1 MEYDKSKKLVPLNT
15 GYNVN
20 FSLISLPKREFLS
33 KKRYVMHPGE
43 FIMSLPTSVRIVVIV
58 LLAIF
63 AHFTVQ
69 GLKRLSGW
77 MLTLKLET
85 DPSTTEIFTRRYPK
99 IATVTTILVSGL
111 NFAIYFMAIGLI
123 LREFNVSLTAY
134 LASASVIG
142 LAVGFGLQGLVQD
155 VVIGLTLIFS
165 DVLNIE
171 DVVEMSGQVG
181 KVENIGLRFTTLVNL
196 HGQKIYVPNRNITMI
211 SRFRRGSIRG
221 YVDIQLPDEIEEET
235 VTEAVKSIA
244 TGLYSQQKSIIL
256 EKPELFGVKEAKGG
270 NWRYLRVKFR
280 LWPGQTAIIET
291 TFKQRVIDFMKKTYP
306 NYADWMI
313 TIAYR
318 VE

>member
-1 MEYDKSKKLVPLNT
+1 
-15 GYNVN
+15 
-20 FSLISLPKREFLS
+20 
-33 KKRYVMHPGE
+33 MHPGE
-43 FIMSLPTSVRIVVIV
+43 FILSLPTSVRIVVIV
-58 LLAIF
+58 LLAIL

-85 DPSTTEIFTRRYPK
+85 DAATTEIFTRRYPK

-111 NFAIYFMAIGLI
+111 NFTIYFMAIGLI
-123 LREFNVSLTAY
+123 LREFKVSLTAY

-142 LAVGFGLQGLVQD
+142 LAVGFGLQGFVQD

-165 DVLNIE
+165 DALNIE
-171 DVVEMSGQVG
+171 DVVELSGQVG
-181 KVENIGLRFTTLVNL
+181 RVENIGLRFTTLVNL
-196 HGQKIYVPNRNITMI
+196 HGQQIYVPNRNITMI
-211 SRFRRGSIRG
+211 SRFRRGAIRG
-221 YVDIQLPDEIEEET
+221 YVDIQFPDEIEEKT
-235 VTEAVKSIA
+235 ATEAVKSIA
-244 TGLYSQQKSIIL
+244 TGLYNQQKSIIL

-280 LWPGQTAIIET
+280 LWPGQSAIIET
-291 TFKQRVIDFMKKTYP
+291 TFKQRVIDFMKKLYP

>member
-1 MEYDKSKKLVPLNT
+1 
-15 GYNVN
+15 
-20 FSLISLPKREFLS
+20 
-33 KKRYVMHPGE
+33 MHPGE
-43 FIMSLPTSVRIVVIV
+43 FIMSLPISVRIVVIV

-69 GLKRLSGW
+69 GLKRLSRW
-77 MLTLKLET
+77 ILTLKLET

-123 LREFNVSLTAY
+123 LREFKVSLTAY
-134 LASASVIG
+134 LASASIIG

>member
-1 MEYDKSKKLVPLNT
+1 
-15 GYNVN
+15 
-20 FSLISLPKREFLS
+20 
-33 KKRYVMHPGE
+33 MHPGE
-43 FIMSLPTSVRIVVIV
+43 FILSLPTSVRIVVIV
-58 LLAIF
+58 LLAIL

-77 MLTLKLET
+77 MLALKLET
-85 DPSTTEIFTRRYPK
+85 DTPTPEIFTRRYPK

-111 NFAIYFMAIGLI
+111 NFTIYFMAIGLI
-123 LREFNVSLTAY
+123 LREFKVSLTAY

-165 DVLNIE
+165 DALNIE
-171 DVVEMSGQVG
+171 DVVELSGQVG
-181 KVENIGLRFTTLVNL
+181 KVENIGLRFTTMVNL
-196 HGQKIYVPNRNITMI
+196 HGQKIYVPNRNITTI

-221 YVDIQLPDEIEEET
+221 YVDIQLPDEIDEET

-244 TGLYSQQKSIIL
+244 TGLFSQQKSIIL

-280 LWPGQTAIIET
+280 LWPGQNSIIEI
-291 TFKQRVIDFMKKTYP
+291 TFKQRVIDFMKKTHP
-306 NYADWMI
+306 NYSDWMI

>member
-1 MEYDKSKKLVPLNT
+1 
-15 GYNVN
+15 
-20 FSLISLPKREFLS
+20 
-33 KKRYVMHPGE
+33 MHPGE
-43 FIMSLPTSVRIVVIV
+43 FILSLPTSVRIVVIV
-58 LLAIF
+58 LLAIL

-77 MLTLKLET
+77 MLALKLET
-85 DPSTTEIFTRRYPK
+85 DAATTEIFTRRYPK

-123 LREFNVSLTAY
+123 LREFKVSLTAY

-165 DVLNIE
+165 DALNIE
-171 DVVEMSGQVG
+171 DVVEMLGQVG

-196 HGQKIYVPNRNITMI
+196 HGQKIYVPNRNITTI

-221 YVDIQLPDEIEEET
+221 YVDIQLPDEIDEET

-280 LWPGQTAIIET
+280 LWPGQNAIIET
-291 TFKQRVIDFMKKTYP
+291 TFKQRVIDFMKKTHP
-306 NYADWMI
+306 NYSDWMI

>member
-1 MEYDKSKKLVPLNT
+1 
-15 GYNVN
+15 
-20 FSLISLPKREFLS
+20 
-33 KKRYVMHPGE
+33 
-43 FIMSLPTSVRIVVIV
+43 MSLPTSVRIVVIV

>member
-1 MEYDKSKKLVPLNT
+1 
-15 GYNVN
+15 
-20 FSLISLPKREFLS
+20 
-33 KKRYVMHPGE
+33 MHPVE
-43 FIMSLPTSVRIVVIV
+43 FIMSLPIIVRIIIIV
-58 LLAIF
+58 LLAVL
-63 AHFTVQ
+63 AHFSVR
-69 GLKRLSGW
+69 GLKRLSRW

-85 DPSTTEIFTRRYPK
+85 DPSNTEIFIRRYPK

-111 NFAIYFMAIGLI
+111 TFIIYFMAIGLI

-155 VVIGLTLIFS
+155 VIIGLTLIFS
-165 DVLNIE
+165 DALNIE
-171 DVVEMSGQVG
+171 DVVELSGQVG

-196 HGQKIYVPNRNITMI
+196 HGQMIYIPNRSITMI
-211 SRFRRGSIRG
+211 SRFRRGAIRG
-221 YVDIQLPDEIEEET
+221 YVDIQLPDEIEEKT
-235 VTEAVKSIA
+235 ATEAVKSIA

-256 EKPELFGVKEAKGG
+256 DKPELFGIKEARGG
-270 NWRYLRVKFR
+270 NWRYQRVKFR
-280 LWPGQTAIIET
+280 LWPGESAIIET
-291 TFKQRVIDFMKKTYP
+291 TFKQRVIDFIKKLYP

>member
-1 MEYDKSKKLVPLNT
+1 
-15 GYNVN
+15 
-20 FSLISLPKREFLS
+20 
-33 KKRYVMHPGE
+33 MHPGE
-43 FIMSLPTSVRIVVIV
+43 FILSLPTSVRIVVIV
-58 LLAIF
+58 LLAIL

-85 DPSTTEIFTRRYPK
+85 DAATTEIFTRRYPK

-111 NFAIYFMAIGLI
+111 NFTIYFMAIGLI
-123 LREFNVSLTAY
+123 LREFKVSLTAY
-134 LASASVIG
+134 LASASIIG

-165 DVLNIE
+165 DALNIE
-171 DVVEMSGQVG
+171 DVVELSGQVG
-181 KVENIGLRFTTLVNL
+181 KVENIGLRFTTMVNL
-196 HGQKIYVPNRNITMI
+196 HGQKIYVPNRNITTI

-221 YVDIQLPDEIEEET
+221 YVDIQLPDEIDEET

-244 TGLYSQQKSIIL
+244 TGLFSQQKSIIL

-280 LWPGQTAIIET
+280 LWPGQNAIIET
-291 TFKQRVIDFMKKTYP
+291 TFKQRVIDFMKKTHP
-306 NYADWMI
+306 NYSDWMI

>member
-1 MEYDKSKKLVPLNT
+1 
-15 GYNVN
+15 
-20 FSLISLPKREFLS
+20 
-33 KKRYVMHPGE
+33 MHPGE
-43 FIMSLPTSVRIVVIV
+43 FILSLPTSVRIVVIV
-58 LLAIF
+58 LLAIL

-77 MLTLKLET
+77 MLALKLET
-85 DPSTTEIFTRRYPK
+85 DTSTPEIFTRRYPK

-111 NFAIYFMAIGLI
+111 NFTIYFMAIGLI
-123 LREFNVSLTAY
+123 LREFKVSLTAY

-165 DVLNIE
+165 DALNIE
-171 DVVEMSGQVG
+171 DVVELSGQVG
-181 KVENIGLRFTTLVNL
+181 KVENIGLRFTTMVNL
-196 HGQKIYVPNRNITMI
+196 HGQKIYVPNRNITTI

-221 YVDIQLPDEIEEET
+221 YVDIQLPDEIDEET

-244 TGLYSQQKSIIL
+244 TGLFSQQKSIIL

-280 LWPGQTAIIET
+280 LWPGQNAIIET
-291 TFKQRVIDFMKKTYP
+291 TFKQRVIDFMKKTHP
-306 NYADWMI
+306 NYSDWMI

>member
-1 MEYDKSKKLVPLNT
+1 
-15 GYNVN
+15 
-20 FSLISLPKREFLS
+20 
-33 KKRYVMHPGE
+33 MHPGE
-43 FIMSLPTSVRIVVIV
+43 FILSLPTSVRIVVIV
-58 LLAIF
+58 LLAIL

-85 DPSTTEIFTRRYPK
+85 DAATTEIFTRRYPK

-111 NFAIYFMAIGLI
+111 NFTIYFMAIGLI
-123 LREFNVSLTAY
+123 LREFKVSLTAY

-165 DVLNIE
+165 DALNIE
-171 DVVEMSGQVG
+171 DVVELSGQVG
-181 KVENIGLRFTTLVNL
+181 KVENIGLRFTTMVNL
-196 HGQKIYVPNRNITMI
+196 HGQKIYVPNRNITTI

-221 YVDIQLPDEIEEET
+221 YVDIQLPDEIDEET

-280 LWPGQTAIIET
+280 LWPGQNSIIEI
-291 TFKQRVIDFMKKTYP
+291 TFKQRVIDFMKKTHP
-306 NYADWMI
+306 NYSDWMI